1 MSDDLLP
8 LSPEGMDYLLRNH
21 GDVRGTAQYRCR
33 EDASKVWPLP
43 ETEHARDDAKDE
55 EGQKGSDEND
65 DGRMEGG
72 YAPLRKQDR
81 PEGDEPEAGCCHR
94 TENQRPISVKEIT
107 ETAVDWWI
115 RTQTK
120 QSGIHGTAAEWAAEQ
135 HEKDEALRK
144 AEARQREVLAEAKK
158 IRIHL
163 KDGAFVDCAVLIPWP
178 DWMRQMMGWHGVMF
192 DYGWIP
198 ADLIK
203 LIAPLPTP
211 ESKGDL
217 PANVVSFRK
226 PT

>member
-1 MSDDLLP
+1 MEAWEAALGL
-8 LSPEGMDYLLRNH
+8 
-21 GDVRGTAQYRCR
+21 
-33 EDASKVWPLP
+33 EDWA
-43 ETEHARDDAKDE
+43 
-55 EGQKGSDEND
+55 
-65 DGRMEGG
+65 
-72 YAPLRKQDR
+72 
-81 PEGDEPEAGCCHR
+81 EGDEPEAGCCHR
-94 TENQRPISVKEIT
+94 TENQRPIQKEKIA

-158 IRIHL
+158 TRIQL

>member
-43 ETEHARDDAKDE
+43 ETEHARDEAPHQESQARGDE
-55 EGQKGSDEND
+55 AD
-65 DGRMEGG
+65 DGRVEVGE
-72 YAPLRKQDR
+72 AAQRLEDR
-81 PEGDEPEAGCCHR
+81 PEGHVPEAGR
-94 TENQRPISVKEIT
+94 RDRPQAVGPISGEEIT

-203 LIAPLPTP
+203 LIAPLTTP
-211 ESKGDL
+211 ESKGEL
-217 PANVVSFRK
+217 PQNVVPFRK